1 MVTERRGL
9 MNSRQWNLMI
19 RMINEGDS
27 REEAEKVFS
36 KEDMRIFDNMTAQ
49 LAELRKENPNA
60 AFSPVES
67 E

>member
-1 MVTERRGL
+1 
-9 MNSRQWNLMI
+9 MI